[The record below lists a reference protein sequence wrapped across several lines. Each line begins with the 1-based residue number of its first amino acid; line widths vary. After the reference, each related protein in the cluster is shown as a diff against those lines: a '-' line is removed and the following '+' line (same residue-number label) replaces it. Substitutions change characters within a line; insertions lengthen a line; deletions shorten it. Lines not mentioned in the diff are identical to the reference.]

1 MPKFL
6 ITYEIVTPESAEHG
20 DVAEHGYVP
29 PVGYK
34 FPIDAVDMDR
44 DRDALSFDLRAAVNM
59 IGCVEN
65 AGRWFV
71 EVDGRV
77 NYQNG
82 AETRYSLHP
91 PENITLSSYGRL
103 CRLLKA

>member
-6 ITYEIVTPESAEHG
+6 ITYEIVTPQSAEHG
-20 DVAEHGYVP
+20 DAAERGYVSA
-29 PVGYK
+29 GFK
-34 FPIDAVDMDR
+34 FPIESVVMAR
-44 DRDALSFDLRAAVNM
+44 DRDVLSFDLRSAVSQL
-59 IGCVEN
+59 GCVEN

-77 NYQNG
+77 NFQNG

-91 PENITLSSYGRL
+91 PENITPASYARL

>member
-20 DVAEHGYVP
+20 DAAERGYVSA
-29 PVGYK
+29 GFK
-34 FPIDAVDMDR
+34 FPLEIVDMAR
-44 DRDALSFDLRAAVNM
+44 DRNVLSFDLRSAVNQL
-59 IGCVEN
+59 GGVEN

-71 EVDGRV
+71 EVDGRI
-77 NYQNG
+77 NYQTG

-91 PENITLSSYGRL
+91 PENITPSSYGRL